1 MERLMAEMLET
12 MAETEIEWLR
22 SLEEKVHAA
31 AGRIR
36 ELREEKGT
44 LEGRIQ
50 DLEQQLAARPGG
62 LTEQLA
68 FLRDE
73 NTGLRQRIQELEGHL
88 AAAPSPEDAARWN
101 EEREEIRDRVGRLV
115 EHLEGLL

>member
-1 MERLMAEMLET
+1 MAEV
-12 MAETEIEWLR
+12 MAEPRVETDTEWLR
-22 SLEEKVHAA
+22 ELEEKVHAA

-36 ELREEKGT
+36 ELREEKGV

-50 DLEQQLAARPGG
+50 DLEQQLAARPVGA
-62 LTEQLA
+62 TEQLG

-73 NTGLRQRIQELEGHL
+73 NTALRQRIQELEGYL
-88 AAAPSPEDAARWN
+88 AAAPSPEDAARWS
-101 EEREEIRDRVGRLV
+101 EEREEIRGRVGRLV

>member
-1 MERLMAEMLET
+1 MTEM
-12 MAETEIEWLR
+12 MAETMVETDTEWLR
-22 SLEEKVHAA
+22 ILEEKVHAA

-36 ELREEKGT
+36 ELREEKGA

-50 DLEQQLAARPGG
+50 DLEQQLAARPVGAA
-62 LTEQLA
+62 EQLG

-73 NTGLRQRIQELEGHL
+73 NTTLRQRIQELEGHL
-88 AAAPSPEDAARWN
+88 AAAPSTEDAARWS
-101 EEREEIRDRVGRLV
+101 EEREEIRGRVGRLV